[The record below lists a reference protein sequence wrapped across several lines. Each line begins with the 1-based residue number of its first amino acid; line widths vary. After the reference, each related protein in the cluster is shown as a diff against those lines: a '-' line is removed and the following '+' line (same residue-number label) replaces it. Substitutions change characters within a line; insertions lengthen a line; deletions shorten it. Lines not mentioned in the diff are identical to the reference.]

1 MNDTDIAVVPIVAAR
16 GEDSP
21 NTSYRK
27 SDARTTAAQEGRQR
41 EQNVQTTSWPQ
52 RETRLVV
59 DEATGIVQAKIYDAQ
74 TKRLLVQIPE
84 DQWLR
89 VSASIRQFI
98 ARSGF
103 ARTV

>member
-1 MNDTDIAVVPIVAAR
+1 MNETGIAVVPIVAAH
-16 GEDSP
+16 GEESP
-21 NTSYRK
+21 NTPNKK
-27 SDARTTAAQEGRQR
+27 SDAKPTAAQEGRQA
-41 EQNVQTTSWPQ
+41 EQNARTTSWPQ

-59 DEATGIVQAKIYDAQ
+59 DEATGIVQAKIYDAR

-89 VSASIRQFI
+89 VSASVRQFI